1 MVAIGATHVP
11 PLQRGRSNSQRP
23 ALDNKIRGQR
33 GIASLTLHGGNV
45 KGDLEIFQMIAKMQM
60 SVGPTRDRSEL
71 GQLVEKRLVLDKPT
85 QNLWKLS
92 QISIKIDI
100 KFKEK
105 IIIRQTEEQ
114 TAILAPAVAHLSLIG
129 IHRENAAFDPHLARR
144 VGKHQIDFRNL
155 DGGIN
160 ILGCNLHF
168 THIFKISRPAL
179 KGITG
184 LADRAALHDFA
195 NLFDNLLLPPHGED
209 SGANFG

>member
-1 MVAIGATHVP
+1 MRAVGATHVP
-11 PLQRGRSNSQRP
+11 PLQRGRSNSQLP
-23 ALDNKIRGQR
+23 AFDNKIRGQR
-33 GIASLTLHGGNV
+33 RIAPLTLHGSNV
-45 KGDLEIFQMIAKMQM
+45 KGDLEIFQMIAQVKM
-60 SVGPTRDRSEL
+60 SIGPARNRTEL
-71 GQLVEKRLVLDKPT
+71 SQLGEKRLVLDKPT
-85 QNLWKLS
+85 QNPWQFR

-114 TAILAPAVAHLSLIG
+114 TTILAPAVAHPGLIS
-129 IHRENAAFDPHLARR
+129 IHREKAAFDPHLAPGI
-144 VGKHQIDFRNL
+144 GKNQIYFRNL

-168 THIFKISRPAL
+168 THKFKISHPAL